1 MDRRKRIL
9 AEAPCKL
16 NLHLRAGRRRKDGY
30 HEIESVFQLISV
42 YDSLSVEETGVPGS
56 CTVVCPDMPLPPDN
70 TVARAVSAFRK
81 KTGAGAGVEI
91 RLQSRQ
97 EAMFGSTIR
106 SCAESCLE
114 ELGVE
119 NALVEIQDYGCL
131 DFAIRARL
139 NTAVRRARRYEHG

>member
-1 MDRRKRIL
+1 MTG
-9 AEAPCKL
+9 
-16 NLHLRAGRRRKDGY
+16 HAGFEKPQDC
-30 HEIESVFQLISV
+30 SV
-42 YDSLSVEETGVPGS
+42 
-56 CTVVCPDMPLPPDN
+56 TVTLLD
-70 TVARAVSAFRK
+70 
-81 KTGAGAGVEI
+81 AGGVEI

-139 NTAVRRARRYEHG
+139 KTAVRRARRSELGLDAYHAVLSSQPAEDVFECAGVPPRCNPLRSGGRGGVC

>member
-1 MDRRKRIL
+1 MTG
-9 AEAPCKL
+9 
-16 NLHLRAGRRRKDGY
+16 HAGFEKPQDC
-30 HEIESVFQLISV
+30 SV
-42 YDSLSVEETGVPGS
+42 
-56 CTVVCPDMPLPPDN
+56 TVTLLD
-70 TVARAVSAFRK
+70 
-81 KTGAGAGVEI
+81 AGGVEI

-131 DFAIRARL
+131 DFAIRAML
-139 NTAVRRARRYEHG
+139 KTAVRRARRSEHG

>member
-1 MDRRKRIL
+1 MTRFLQQQWLNVGIGPLRTLRGRSTEQTDFCHFEGGKRPQFFYIGKIKGAEGFRCL
-9 AEAPCKL
+9 ALRYAIPSEGNKL
-16 NLHLRAGRRRKDGY
+16 KPD
-30 HEIESVFQLISV
+30 
-42 YDSLSVEETGVPGS
+42 GS
-56 CTVVCPDMPLPPDN
+56 CFFPEFPD
-70 TVARAVSAFRK
+70 
-81 KTGAGAGVEI
+81 AGGVEI

-139 NTAVRRARRYEHG
+139 KTAVRRARRSEHG

>member
-1 MDRRKRIL
+1 MTGHAGFEKPQDCSVTVTLRDAGGVEIL
-9 AEAPCKL
+9 LQSKQEKMFGNAIRSCAENCL
-16 NLHLRAGRRRKDGY
+16 
-30 HEIESVFQLISV
+30 
-42 YDSLSVEETGVPGS
+42 EELDVKNA
-56 CTVVCPDMPLPPDN
+56 L
-70 TVARAVSAFRK
+70 
-81 KTGAGAGVEI
+81 VEI

-139 NTAVRRARRYEHG
+139 KTAVRRARRYEHG